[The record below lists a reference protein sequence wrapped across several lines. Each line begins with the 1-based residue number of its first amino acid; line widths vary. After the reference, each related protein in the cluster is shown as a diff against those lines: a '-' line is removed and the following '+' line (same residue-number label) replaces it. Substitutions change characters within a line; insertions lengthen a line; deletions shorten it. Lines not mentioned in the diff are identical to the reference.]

1 LMRPLGAACVV
12 AALFFGGCLL
22 LVDADGQF
30 KIPSETC
37 SHLSLLKSEAWTAC
51 LRALESVR
59 DLKLHGTLAK
69 SPEANDVL
77 VLKGQLGE
85 GARAPTD
92 TAPPTTYAPTTD
104 APTETLAPTTDAPTN
119 TPSPTTYSP
128 TTDAPTTA
136 APSSGPVGSHR
147 RRANGGMIFYS
158 SANGGGES
166 NTVAGLACDC
176 AGPSTY
182 FRRRQLA
189 SNCLR
194 DPCYNRGWSGGNVI
208 EFWDKSGMGQNY
220 KIETWWRIAG
230 NYICLKYMAWE
241 GGMYF
246 YNLLDRGSLGDGASE
261 VCIAKSEGSL
271 YSQGD
276 IIDTFVDQCDLLP
289 SKFQSRCK
297 NEWQECMKHG
307 SNRRRA
313 KGYVEEERRS
323 ERRLLATDTTSDT
336 TQSGWWS
343 QPSWEV
349 DCVS

>member
-85 GARAPTD
+85 GARVA
-92 TAPPTTYAPTTD
+92 
-104 APTETLAPTTDAPTN
+104 
-119 TPSPTTYSP
+119 
-128 TTDAPTTA
+128 
-136 APSSGPVGSHR
+136 SHR
-147 RRANGGMIFYS
+147 RRANGGMTFYS

-176 AGPSTY
+176 AGASTY
-182 FRRRQLA
+182 SRRRQLA
-189 SNCLR
+189 SNCVR
-194 DPCYNRGWSGGNVI
+194 SPFDRRRNTYPCYNRGWSGGNVI
-208 EFWDKSGMGQNY
+208 EFWDKSGMGQNF

-241 GGMYF
+241 GGVHF
-246 YNLLDRGSLGDGASE
+246 YNLLGEGSLGGGASE
-261 VCIAKSEGSL
+261 VCIEKSEGSL

-276 IIDTFVDQCDLLP
+276 IIDAFVDQCDLLQ

-307 SNRRRA
+307 SNARRRF

-336 TQSGWWS
+336 TQSGWWIR
-343 QPSWEV
+343 QSWEV
-349 DCVS
+349 DCLSP